1 MDDNLPG
8 IRGLLFGLKAIPQ
21 EAPGVVIPVPL
32 EATVTHKEG
41 TAQAPYAIID
51 VSYQVELHSW
61 LFPEVELWR
70 NPPGLLPACQDIVEG
85 NARTRDAMRRLIEK
99 AERGEPLP
107 KSLVQTI
114 DQAMKT
120 MLEAL
125 SEMIRVWL
133 PEQWFGLIGGEHT
146 LTWSAWQALSGVYPD
161 TTLLILDA
169 HTDVRTRYLGLQ
181 YSHATVFRRLLEA
194 STPPAALIFV
204 GTRAVSPEE
213 YTYLQAHP
221 HCHVYPALAIHRTA
235 FCGRLYEWLNELIAS
250 IPTDRVYLSVDL
262 DVFELGIVER
272 AGTPVP
278 GGIPYSFV
286 QELLY
291 MLVRHGKRIVGF
303 DICEGGATGTDP
315 DLAAYLLF
323 DLCCACV
330 ASRTTPAQRQEE
342 TDSSSSSP
350 AATT

>member
-70 NPPGLLPACQDIVEG
+70 HPPGLLPACQDIVEG

-99 AERGEPLP
+99 AERGEPLSE
-107 KSLVQTI
+107 SLVHTI

-133 PEQWFGLIGGEHT
+133 PKQWFGLIGGEHT
-146 LTWSAWQALSGVYPD
+146 LTWSAWQALSTVYPD

-169 HTDVRTRYLGLQ
+169 HTDVRARYLGLQ

-194 STPPAALIFV
+194 RIPPAALIFV

-213 YTYLQAHP
+213 YAYLKAHP
-221 HCHVYPALAIHRTA
+221 HCRVESALSIHQAIYRGN
-235 FCGRLYEWLNELIAS
+235 FYNWLDKLIAD
-250 IPTDRVYLSVDL
+250 IPTKQVYLSIDL
-262 DVFELGIVER
+262 DVFELGVVTGT
-272 AGTPVP
+272 GTPVP
-278 GGIPYSFV
+278 GGIPYSAV
-286 QELLY
+286 QELLRA
-291 MLVRHGKRIVGF
+291 LVRQGKRIVGF
-303 DICEGGATGTDP
+303 DLCEGGASGTDP

-330 ASRTTPAQRQEE
+330 ASRTTPEQRQREA
-342 TDSSSSSP
+342 DSSSSFP
-350 AATT
+350 AVAP